1 MVQYWH
7 FYVTCNLWSLQFC
20 KMAQAQNL
28 YQWDLGLAL
37 AGQETCPGFLA
48 GDKINGRGCAVSPW
62 PPETLPG
69 QEWGWGEEKTQHKT
83 TVHPGAWCLQAGKP
97 SPLVL

>member
-1 MVQYWH
+1 
-7 FYVTCNLWSLQFC
+7 
-20 KMAQAQNL
+20 MAQAQSL

-48 GDKINGRGCAVSPW
+48 GDKINDRGCAVSPW

-69 QEWGWGEEKTQHKT
+69 QEWGWGEKKAQHKT
-83 TVHPGAWCLQAGKP
+83 AVHPGAWCLQAGKL
-97 SPLVL
+97 SPPVL